1 MTTAIEDLEKA
12 YVATQ
17 AARQEAKTKNTDQ
30 ANKEDIVDR
39 LLTQLA
45 SYVESVAGN
54 DEKLT
59 VKVTRVLALGNMGV
73 YKPLVPRSQHL

>member
-1 MTTAIEDLEKA
+1 MTTAIDDLQAA

-39 LLTQLA
+39 LVSEGRLERPEPGWLAALA
-45 SYVESVAGN
+45 SG
-54 DEKLT
+54 
-59 VKVTRVLALGNMGV
+59 
-73 YKPLVPRSQHL
+73 